1 MGGHVYPS
9 VFAQSSE
16 DNYIL
21 PVILV
26 YPAVWAEKNTVPP
39 TIEINVL
46 GQFQEDDV
54 LDGAEGDEKKALD
67 TESSTKYFEIP
78 KSDVNAGEEIEVC
91 ISAARAD
98 DYPDLSKCQQAMSAK
113 CDWIRIMPVPKRITR
128 KTNKKYYPRYL
139 IDS

>member
-1 MGGHVYPS
+1 MWKYVTCVVSILFMGGHVYPS

-78 KSDVNAGEEIEVC
+78 KSDVKFSHLI
-91 ISAARAD
+91 ILIFYHQFHSATSFGHI
-98 DYPDLSKCQQAMSAK
+98 L
-113 CDWIRIMPVPKRITR
+113 
-128 KTNKKYYPRYL
+128 PREWELLKVY
-139 IDS
+139 

>member
-1 MGGHVYPS
+1 MWKYATFAISILFVGGLVYP

-39 TIEINVL
+39 AIEIKVMD
-46 GQFQEDDV
+46 QTQEDSV

-67 TESSTKYFEIP
+67 TESSTKYFELA
-78 KSDVNAGEEIEVC
+78 KSDVNAGEQIDVC
-91 ISAARAD
+91 ISAVGTD
-98 DYPDLSKCQQAMSAK
+98 DYPDLSKCTQATIGE
-113 CDWIRIMPVPKRITR
+113 DFPVIPVF
-128 KTNKKYYPRYL
+128 L
-139 IDS
+139 IE